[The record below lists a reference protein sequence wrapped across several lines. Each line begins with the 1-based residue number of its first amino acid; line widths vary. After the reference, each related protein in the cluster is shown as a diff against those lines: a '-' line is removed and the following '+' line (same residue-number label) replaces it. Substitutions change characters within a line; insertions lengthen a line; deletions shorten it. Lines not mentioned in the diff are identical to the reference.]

1 MPAACF
7 LTCRSQSKT
16 SRWFSMGLRFERLLA
31 AHIHLRSAWVWRRK
45 DPSGSNGVMIQTS
58 LQSNRRGDN
67 FQMANLVQRS

>member
-1 MPAACF
+1 
-7 LTCRSQSKT
+7 
-16 SRWFSMGLRFERLLA
+16 MGLRFERLLA